1 METGRKDEDEGADA
15 LPFLFLNCGFEDE
28 KEDAWR
34 NTGSWRFIPTH
45 DKGTARDTLTVEHS
59 GAPVTN
65 DSYTEE
71 DEFKAVG
78 ADMRINGVDAIYKE
92 CTFEPIY
99 QKDPDL
105 YANASAVYKNVIE
118 KQNKDILSGLHEEE
132 QVPFKSDLQLGAQV
146 NRKFSDAVYDS
157 VICLN
162 TYNGAEGAPG
172 EEVDASRENP
182 ISYTPYS
189 SVGDT
194 KSPTVISKC
203 PETVNRDMIEFLL
216 SVIRPIGAI
225 SRYKTDSVT
234 NTTVQS
240 IFHPMDID
248 VINVV
253 LRDILYGLGLNKK
266 QYRGICDVK
275 KSLYERLELCENL
288 NITKLLDKKINDSIN
303 TAFNVAY
310 NEMPVGNTITIPRAH
325 LYKVQG
331 YNEDIKLNVL
341 FSYDERCGWLN
352 EIIKNTGEWNIQ
364 FNPVNAINSG
374 IAEPK
379 RNIGTIFG
387 TYYDEL
393 FEYTTD
399 YKPWKDLSKDEKWQI
414 GLTETDQNP
423 EKGNKIDEV
432 WYKFF
437 NEINK
442 YSNNKMCQANIVS
455 KREIIHG
462 EKISNADDDVYM
474 IELFGSTW
482 ISTEKYD
489 MLKPSDTIGEVSILN
504 MKPVSFYKVR

>member
-1 METGRKDEDEGADA
+1 
-15 LPFLFLNCGFEDE
+15 
-28 KEDAWR
+28 
-34 NTGSWRFIPTH
+34 
-45 DKGTARDTLTVEHS
+45 VEHS

-118 KQNKDILSGLHEEE
+118 QQNKDILSGLHGKE

-240 IFHPMDID
+240 IFYPMDID

-288 NITKLLDKKINDSIN
+288 NITKLLDKKINASIN
-303 TAFNVAY
+303 TAVNAAVNAAY
-310 NEMPVGNTITIPRAH
+310 NEMPIGNTVSIPRCLLWAYNGNSASIRFSYNDR
-325 LYKVQG
+325 LFWCNMLFNGEVLQNRFCNTVYASKNG
-331 YNEDIKLNVL
+331 YNQDTNSLNDIIGIIYAKENEKLEIRRGKWADMDNKLKREFLMRSGDPFVDAIFNSFFTVL
-341 FSYDERCGWLN
+341 NQFSDNRL
-352 EIIKNTGEWNIQ
+352 I
-364 FNPVNAINSG
+364 
-374 IAEPK
+374 
-379 RNIGTIFG
+379 
-387 TYYDEL
+387 
-393 FEYTTD
+393 EYTVVD
-399 YKPWKDLSKDEKWQI
+399 DPYESDFKDEYYYMQI
-414 GLTETDQNP
+414 KIRET
-423 EKGNKIDEV
+423 V
-432 WYKFF
+432 WW
-437 NEINK
+437 
-442 YSNNKMCQANIVS
+442 SQATVS
-455 KREIIHG
+455 TVSG
-462 EKISNADDDVYM
+462 ED
-474 IELFGSTW
+474 
-482 ISTEKYD
+482 
-489 MLKPSDTIGEVSILN
+489 
-504 MKPVSFYKVR
+504 MKPFDKVHFERIL